1 MPQPIFHI
9 THIDNLT
16 SIITGGCIWC
26 DSEKQARGINAVNI
40 AHTTLKVRRSVTFV
54 PFTPGGTLDDYT
66 PFYFAPRSPMLYS
79 INNDQV
85 QGYTGG
91 QTEIVHLVADAQAV
105 VAAGLP
111 FVFYDGHPVMWLSK
125 CYNDLG
131 DLSNVDWS
139 VMGMTYWN
147 DTPQYPDRKRRR
159 MAEFLV
165 HNHLPWE
172 FVRMIGVIDSSM
184 SARVNAILTS
194 AAHKP
199 VVSVKR
205 NWYY

>member
-1 MPQPIFHI
+1 MPPPIFHI
-9 THIDNLT
+9 THIDNLS
-16 SIITGGCIWC
+16 SIITDGCVWC
-26 DSEKQARGINAVNI
+26 DSEKQARGINCVNI
-40 AHTTLKVRRSVTFV
+40 AHVSLKARRSVTFV
-54 PFTPGGTLDDYT
+54 PFAPAGTLDDYT

-79 INNDQV
+79 INNNQV

-91 QTEIVHLVADAQAV
+91 QVEIVHLVADAHAV
-105 VAAGLP
+105 AAAGLP
-111 FVFYDGHPVMWLSK
+111 FVFYDGHPVMHLST
-125 CYNDLG
+125 CFNGLG
-131 DLSNVDWS
+131 DLNNVDWN

-172 FVRMIGVIDSSM
+172 LVQGIGVIDSSM
-184 SARVNAILTS
+184 AARVVAILST
-194 AAHKP
+194 ATHKP